1 MISFHRVDAHQK
13 HGLAGTGRCH
23 WGVPVRWETSMKTL
37 NRVGLAA
44 LSLTL
49 STSVA
54 FAATEVTW
62 WHAMGGELGTKLEE
76 IVAGYNASQSDYVVT
91 PVYKGSYAETMTAA
105 IAAFRAGEQPDIV
118 QVFEVGTGT
127 MMAAKGA
134 VYPVYQLMADMGADF
149 DPAAYLPTVV
159 GYYTDT
165 EGNMLSM
172 PFNSSTPIFY
182 YNKTVFEKAG
192 LDPNTPPETW
202 EDLEEYS
209 KKIIESGAATCGF
222 TTGWISWAQL
232 ENLSAWHNQPIGSLE
247 NGFGGLGSELTVN
260 GPLQVKHWENLKRWQ
275 DEGVFQYGGP
285 GGGADAPAKFYTGEC
300 AMYMNSSASRAGVL
314 ENAADFEVGFG
325 MLPHYADTPAQ
336 NSIIGG
342 ATLWVLQGAEEA
354 EYKGVADFF
363 NYLSSAEVQADWHQ
377 YSGYLPIT
385 QAAYDL
391 GIEQGYYEANPGS
404 DVAIKQMTLNA
415 PTENSK
421 GLRFGNYVQIRDVID
436 QEFQALLAGDK
447 GAQQALDDL
456 VSRGNQLLR
465 DFEAANQ

>member
-1 MISFHRVDAHQK
+1 
-13 HGLAGTGRCH
+13 
-23 WGVPVRWETSMKTL
+23 MKNL

-44 LSLTL
+44 LTLTL

-54 FAATEVTW
+54 FAQTEVTW

-105 IAAFRAGEQPDIV
+105 IAAFRAGEQPEIV

-134 VYPVYQLMADMGADF
+134 VYPVYQLMADMGAEF
-149 DPAAYLPTVV
+149 DPADYLPTVV

-182 YNKTVFEKAG
+182 YNKNAFEAAG
-192 LDPNTPPETW
+192 LDPEQPPKTW
-202 EDLEEYS
+202 EELEAFS
-209 KKIIESGAATCGF
+209 KQIIDAGAATCGF

-232 ENLSAWHNQPIGSLE
+232 ENFSAWHNQPIGTLE
-247 NGFGGLGSELTVN
+247 NGFGGLDTELTVN

-285 GGGADAPAKFYTGEC
+285 GGGSDAPAKFYTGEC

-314 ENAADFEVGFG
+314 ENATDFEVGFG
-325 MLPHYADTPAQ
+325 MLPHYEEVEPQ

-342 ATLWVLQGAEEA
+342 ATLWVLQGADEA
-354 EYKGVADFF
+354 QYQGVADFF
-363 NYLSSAEVQADWHQ
+363 TYLSSPEVQADWHQ

-404 DVAIKQMTLNA
+404 DVAIKQMTLNP

-436 QEFQALLAGDK
+436 QEFQALLSGDK
-447 GAQQALDDL
+447 GAQQALDAL

-465 DFEAANQ
+465 DFQAANQ